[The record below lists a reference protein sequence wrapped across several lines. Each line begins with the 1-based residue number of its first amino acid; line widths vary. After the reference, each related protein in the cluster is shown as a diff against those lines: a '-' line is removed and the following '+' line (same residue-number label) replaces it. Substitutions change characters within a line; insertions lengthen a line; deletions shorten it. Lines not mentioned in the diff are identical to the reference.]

1 MNNLSERK
9 ISFVIACYNSE
20 NTLKSVVDEIVYI
33 LEKDKINFEVILVN
47 DGSKDKTMQV
57 INMLCDVNPKIIG
70 VELSKNFGQHNA
82 MMAGFSFTK
91 GDLIF
96 YSDDDGQCPV
106 DEYKSFI
113 DKIDEGYDMVFA
125 QYSNQKRSFLNS
137 IGAKVNNRML
147 KFIFNKPLDLNF
159 GNFWVSK
166 KYVIEE
172 ALKCNNPRIHLGGLF
187 LTITSNMANA
197 SCEKRNRLSGDS
209 NYSFF
214 KLVMIWLNALTA
226 FSISPLRLASIT
238 GVIIALLGMISMI
251 YLIVFKLLYGNILVG
266 YSSLMSVLLFIGGML
281 MIMIGIVGEYIGRLS
296 SNLNSLPQYVIKK
309 KINITNEE

>member
-1 MNNLSERK
+1 
-9 ISFVIACYNSE
+9 
-20 NTLKSVVDEIVYI
+20 
-33 LEKDKINFEVILVN
+33 
-47 DGSKDKTMQV
+47 
-57 INMLCDVNPKIIG
+57 
-70 VELSKNFGQHNA
+70 
-82 MMAGFSFTK
+82 
-91 GDLIF
+91 
-96 YSDDDGQCPV
+96 
-106 DEYKSFI
+106 
-113 DKIDEGYDMVFA
+113 
-125 QYSNQKRSFLNS
+125 
-137 IGAKVNNRML
+137 
-147 KFIFNKPLDLNF
+147 
-159 GNFWVSK
+159 
-166 KYVIEE
+166 
-172 ALKCNNPRIHLGGLF
+172 
-187 LTITSNMANA
+187 MANA